1 MKNNLLFFKEFF
13 FFTFSLYII
22 HRLIFLLPSLKVAH
36 ENFYLSITFLYV
48 LFFIFS
54 KTILFI
60 VKKVSEKS
68 FDNTG
73 MVFMIATSIK
83 TGAVYFIIKPILSLP
98 NNQIEKLNVFFIFIC
113 FLLIETIITMRI
125 LNKKQ

>member
-1 MKNNLLFFKEFF
+1 MKDYLLFFKELFF
-13 FFTFSLYII
+13 FAISFFAI
-22 HRLIFLLPSLKVAH
+22 HQLVFLIPSLDAAQ
-36 ENFYLSITFLYV
+36 ESFYFSITFLYV

-73 MVFMIATSIK
+73 MVFMMATSLKI
-83 TGAVYFIIKPILSLP
+83 GIVYFMIKPILNLE
-98 NNQIEKLNVFFIFIC
+98 NNQIEKVNIFIIFIC
-113 FLLIETIITMRI
+113 FLLIESVITVRI

>member
-1 MKNNLLFFKEFF
+1 MRNYLLFFKELFF
-13 FFTFSLYII
+13 IAFSLYVI
-22 HRLIFLLPSLKVAH
+22 HQLVFLLPSLNAPQ
-36 ENFYLSITFLYV
+36 ENFYFSITFLYV

-60 VKKVSEKS
+60 VKKVSETS

-73 MVFMIATSIK
+73 MVFMIASFVK
-83 TGAVYFIIKPILSLP
+83 TGIVYFIIKPILDSKD
-98 NNQIEKLNVFFIFIC
+98 NQVEKLNVFFIFIC
-113 FLLIETIITMRI
+113 FLLIETIITVRI

>member
-1 MKNNLLFFKEFF
+1 MKNNLLFFKELFF
-13 FFTFSLYII
+13 FAFSLYVV
-22 HRLIFLLPSLKVAH
+22 HRLVFLLPSLNVAQ
-36 ENFYLSITFLYV
+36 EKFYLSITFLYV

-54 KTILFI
+54 KAILFI

-83 TGAVYFIIKPILSLP
+83 TAIIYFIIKPILDSQ
-98 NNQIEKLNVFFIFIC
+98 NYQIEKLNVFFVFSC
-113 FLLIETIITMRI
+113 FLLIETIITVRI

>member
-1 MKNNLLFFKEFF
+1 MKNNLLFFKELFVLSF
-13 FFTFSLYII
+13 PLYLI
-22 HRLIFLLPSLKVAH
+22 HCLVFLLPSLNVAQ
-36 ENFYLSITFLYV
+36 EKFYFSITFLYV

-60 VKKVSEKS
+60 IKKVSEKS

-73 MVFMIATSIK
+73 MTFMLATFVK
-83 TGAVYFIIKPILSLP
+83 TGIVYFIIKPILDSH

>member
-1 MKNNLLFFKEFF
+1 MKNNLLFFKELFF
-13 FFTFSLYII
+13 FAIPLYVI
-22 HRLIFLLPSLKVAH
+22 HRLVFLLPNLNVAQ
-36 ENFYLSITFLYV
+36 ESFYLSITVLYV

-73 MVFMIATSIK
+73 MVFMIVTFIK
-83 TGAVYFIIKPILSLP
+83 TGIVYFIIKPILDSQH
-98 NNQIEKLNVFFIFIC
+98 NQIEKLNVFFIFIC
-113 FLLIETIITMRI
+113 FLLIETIITVRI

>member
-1 MKNNLLFFKEFF
+1 MKKYLLFFKELFF
-13 FFTFSLYII
+13 VAFSLYII
-22 HRLIFLLPSLKVAH
+22 HRLVFLISTLNAAQ
-36 ENFYLSITFLYV
+36 ENFYFSITFLYV
-48 LFFIFS
+48 LFFVFS

-60 VKKVSEKS
+60 VKRVSEKS

-83 TGAVYFIIKPILSLP
+83 IGIVYFIIKPILNP
-98 NNQIEKLNVFFIFIC
+98 HNNQIEKINVFFIFIC
-113 FLLIETIITMRI
+113 FLLIETVITMRI

>member
-1 MKNNLLFFKEFF
+1 MKDYLLFFKELFF
-13 FFTFSLYII
+13 FAISFFVFHQLVF
-22 HRLIFLLPSLKVAH
+22 LIPSLDAAQ
-36 ENFYLSITFLYV
+36 ESFYFSITFLYV

-73 MVFMIATSIK
+73 MVFMMATSLKI
-83 TGAVYFIIKPILSLP
+83 GIVYFMIKPILNLE
-98 NNQIEKLNVFFIFIC
+98 NNQIEKVNIFIIFIC
-113 FLLIETIITMRI
+113 FLLIESVITVRI

>member
-1 MKNNLLFFKEFF
+1 MKNNLLFFKELFVF
-13 FFTFSLYII
+13 AFPLYIL
-22 HRLIFLLPSLKVAH
+22 HRLVFLLPSLNVAQ
-36 ENFYLSITFLYV
+36 ENFYFSITYFYV

-60 VKKVSEKS
+60 VKKVSETS

-73 MVFMIATSIK
+73 MVFMIASFVK
-83 TGAVYFIIKPILSLP
+83 TGIVYFIIKPILDSKD
-98 NNQIEKLNVFFIFIC
+98 NQIEKLNVFFIFIC
-113 FLLIETIITMRI
+113 FLLIETIITVRI

>member
-1 MKNNLLFFKEFF
+1 MRNYLLFFKELFYF
-13 FFTFSLYII
+13 AFPFYVVHQLV
-22 HRLIFLLPSLKVAH
+22 FLLPSLSAAQ
-36 ENFYLSITFLYV
+36 ENFYFSITFLYV

-60 VKKVSEKS
+60 VKRVSEKS

-73 MVFMIATSIK
+73 MTFMLATFVK
-83 TGAVYFIIKPILSLP
+83 TGVVYFIVKPILDLKE
-98 NNQIEKLNVFFIFIC
+98 NQIEKLNVFFIFIC

>member
-1 MKNNLLFFKEFF
+1 MRNYLLFFKELF
-13 FFTFSLYII
+13 LYAFIFYVI
-22 HRLIFLLPSLKVAH
+22 HRLIFLLPSLNAAQ
-36 ENFYLSITFLYV
+36 ENFYLSITVLYV

-73 MVFMIATSIK
+73 MVFMLATFVK
-83 TGAVYFIIKPILSLP
+83 TGVVYFIIKPILDSQ
-98 NNQIEKLNVFFIFIC
+98 NNQIEKLNVFATFIC
-113 FLLIETIITMRI
+113 FLLIETVITMRI

>member
-1 MKNNLLFFKEFF
+1 MRNYLLFFKELFF
-13 FFTFSLYII
+13 LVFPLYVV
-22 HRLIFLLPSLKVAH
+22 HRLVFLLPSLSATQEK
-36 ENFYLSITFLYV
+36 FYFSITFLYF

-54 KTILFI
+54 KTILFV

-73 MVFMIATSIK
+73 MVFMIATFIK
-83 TGAVYFIIKPILSLP
+83 TGIVYFIIKPILDSKD
-98 NNQIEKLNVFFIFIC
+98 NQIEKLNVFFIFIC
-113 FLLIETIITMRI
+113 FLLIETIITVRI

>member
-1 MKNNLLFFKEFF
+1 MKKYLLFFKELFF
-13 FFTFSLYII
+13 VAFSLYII
-22 HRLIFLLPSLKVAH
+22 HCLVFLIPTLNAAQ
-36 ENFYLSITFLYV
+36 ENFYFSITFLYV

-68 FDNTG
+68 FDNIG
-73 MVFMIATSIK
+73 MVFMLATFIK
-83 TGAVYFIIKPILSLP
+83 TGIVYFIVKPIIDSQ

-113 FLLIETIITMRI
+113 FLLIETVITMRI

>member
-1 MKNNLLFFKEFF
+1 
-13 FFTFSLYII
+13 
-22 HRLIFLLPSLKVAH
+22 LLPSLSAAQEKF
-36 ENFYLSITFLYV
+36 NFSITFLYV

-54 KTILFI
+54 KTILFV

-73 MVFMIATSIK
+73 MVFMIATFIK
-83 TGAVYFIIKPILSLP
+83 TGIVYFMIKPILDSKD
-98 NNQIEKLNVFFIFIC
+98 NQIEKLNVFFIFIC
-113 FLLIETIITMRI
+113 FLLIETIITVRI

>member
-1 MKNNLLFFKEFF
+1 MRNYLLFFKELFF
-13 FFTFSLYII
+13 FAFSLYVI
-22 HRLIFLLPSLKVAH
+22 HRLVFLLPSLNAAQ
-36 ENFYLSITFLYV
+36 ENFYFSITYLYV

-60 VKKVSEKS
+60 VKKVSETS

-73 MVFMIATSIK
+73 MVFMIASFVK
-83 TGAVYFIIKPILSLP
+83 TGIVYFIIKPILDSKD
-98 NNQIEKLNVFFIFIC
+98 NQIEKLNVFFIFIC
-113 FLLIETIITMRI
+113 FLLIETIITVRI

>member
-1 MKNNLLFFKEFF
+1 MKNYWLFFKELFF
-13 FFTFSLYII
+13 FALSFYII
-22 HRLIFLLPSLKVAH
+22 HCLVFLLPSLNAAQ
-36 ENFYLSITFLYV
+36 ENFYLSITVLYV

-73 MVFMIATSIK
+73 MVFMMATFVK
-83 TGAVYFIIKPILSLP
+83 TGIVYFIIKPILDSQD
-98 NNQIEKLNVFFIFIC
+98 NQIEKLNVFFIFIC
-113 FLLIETIITMRI
+113 FLLIETIITVRI

>member
-1 MKNNLLFFKEFF
+1 MRNYLLFFKELSFF
-13 FFTFSLYII
+13 AFLLYVI
-22 HRLIFLLPSLKVAH
+22 HRLVFLLPSLKAAQ
-36 ENFYLSITFLYV
+36 ENFYSSITYLYV

-54 KTILFI
+54 ITILFI
-60 VKKVSEKS
+60 VKRVSEKS

-73 MVFMIATSIK
+73 MVFMLTTFIK
-83 TGAVYFIIKPILSLP
+83 TGIIYFIVKPIIDSE

-113 FLLIETIITMRI
+113 FLLIETVITMRI

>member
-1 MKNNLLFFKEFF
+1 MKNYLLFFRELFLF
-13 FFTFSLYII
+13 AISFYII
-22 HRLIFLLPSLKVAH
+22 HCLIFLLPSLDAAQKS
-36 ENFYLSITFLYV
+36 FYFSITFLYV

-60 VKKVSEKS
+60 VKKVSETS

-73 MVFMIATSIK
+73 MVFMIAAFVK
-83 TGAVYFIIKPILSLP
+83 TGIVYFIIKPILHSQ
-98 NNQIEKLNVFFIFIC
+98 NNQIEKVNVFFIFIC
-113 FLLIETIITMRI
+113 FLLIETIITVRI

>member
-1 MKNNLLFFKEFF
+1 MKNYLLFFKELFVF
-13 FFTFSLYII
+13 AILFYVI
-22 HRLIFLLPSLKVAH
+22 HRLIFLLPSLKTAQ
-36 ENFYLSITFLYV
+36 ENFYFSITFLYV
-48 LFFIFS
+48 LFYVFS

-73 MVFMIATSIK
+73 MVFMLVTFIK
-83 TGAVYFIIKPILSLP
+83 TGIVYFIIKPILDSQ
-98 NNQIEKLNVFFIFIC
+98 NNQIEKLNVFSIFIC

>member
-1 MKNNLLFFKEFF
+1 MKNFLLFFKQLFF
-13 FFTFSLYII
+13 FVFPLYIV
-22 HRLIFLLPSLKVAH
+22 HRLVFLVPSLNVAQ
-36 ENFYLSITFLYV
+36 EKFYLSITFLYV

-83 TGAVYFIIKPILSLP
+83 TGIVYFIIKPILDLQ
-98 NNQIEKLNVFFIFIC
+98 NNQIEKLNVFFVFSC
-113 FLLIETIITMRI
+113 FLLIETIITVRI

>member
-1 MKNNLLFFKEFF
+1 MKNNLLFFKELFVIAF
-13 FFTFSLYII
+13 PLYII
-22 HRLIFLLPSLKVAH
+22 HRLVFLLPELNIAQ
-36 ENFYLSITFLYV
+36 ETFYFSITFLYV

-60 VKKVSEKS
+60 VKKVSEKN

-73 MVFMIATSIK
+73 MVFMIATFVK
-83 TGAVYFIIKPILSLP
+83 TGIAYFIIKPILVTQ
-98 NNQIEKLNVFFIFIC
+98 NNQIEKLNVFSIFIC

>member
-1 MKNNLLFFKEFF
+1 MKNYLLFFKELFF
-13 FFTFSLYII
+13 FAISFYII
-22 HRLIFLLPSLKVAH
+22 HRLVFLLPSLNLAQKK
-36 ENFYLSITFLYV
+36 FYFSITFLYV

-73 MVFMIATSIK
+73 MVFMIATFVK
-83 TGAVYFIIKPILSLP
+83 TGIVYFIIKPILDSEH
-98 NNQIEKLNVFFIFIC
+98 NQIEKLNVFSIFI
-113 FLLIETIITMRI
+113 
-125 LNKKQ
+125 

>member
-1 MKNNLLFFKEFF
+1 MKKYLLFFKELFF
-13 FFTFSLYII
+13 VAFSLYII
-22 HRLIFLLPSLKVAH
+22 HRLVFLIPTLNAAQ
-36 ENFYLSITFLYV
+36 ENFYFSITFLYV

-60 VKKVSEKS
+60 VKRVSEKS

-73 MVFMIATSIK
+73 MVFMLATFIK
-83 TGAVYFIIKPILSLP
+83 TGIVYFIVKPIIDSQ

-113 FLLIETIITMRI
+113 FLLIETVITMRI

>member
-1 MKNNLLFFKEFF
+1 MKDYLLFFKELFF
-13 FFTFSLYII
+13 FAISFFVI
-22 HRLIFLLPSLKVAH
+22 HQLVFLIPSLEAAQ
-36 ENFYLSITFLYV
+36 ESFYFSITFLYV

-73 MVFMIATSIK
+73 MVFMMATSLKI
-83 TGAVYFIIKPILSLP
+83 GIVYFMIKPILNLE
-98 NNQIEKLNVFFIFIC
+98 NNQIEKVNIFIIFIC
-113 FLLIETIITMRI
+113 FLLIESVITVRI

>member
-1 MKNNLLFFKEFF
+1 MRNYLLLFKELFF
-13 FFTFSLYII
+13 FAISFYII
-22 HRLIFLLPSLKVAH
+22 HCLVFLLPSLNKAQAS
-36 ENFYLSITFLYV
+36 FYFSITFLYV
-48 LFFIFS
+48 LFFTFS

-73 MVFMIATSIK
+73 MVFMIATFIK
-83 TGAVYFIIKPILSLP
+83 TGIVYFIVKPILDSEH
-98 NNQIEKLNVFFIFIC
+98 NQIEKLNVFFIFIC
-113 FLLIETIITMRI
+113 FLLIETVITVRI

>member
-1 MKNNLLFFKEFF
+1 MRNYLLFFKDLFF
-13 FFTFSLYII
+13 LAFPLYVV
-22 HRLIFLLPSLKVAH
+22 HRLVFLLPSLSPAQ
-36 ENFYLSITFLYV
+36 ENFYFSITFLYV

-73 MVFMIATSIK
+73 MVFMIATSVKI
-83 TGAVYFIIKPILSLP
+83 GIVYFIVRPILVSQQ
-98 NNQIEKLNVFFIFIC
+98 NQIEKFNVFFIFIC
-113 FLLIETIITMRI
+113 FLLIETVITMRI

>member
-1 MKNNLLFFKEFF
+1 MRNYWLFFKELFF
-13 FFTFSLYII
+13 YTISLYVI
-22 HRLIFLLPSLKVAH
+22 HRLVFLLPSLNAAQ

-73 MVFMIATSIK
+73 MVFMIATFIK
-83 TGAVYFIIKPILSLP
+83 TGVVYFIIKPILNSQD
-98 NNQIEKLNVFFIFIC
+98 NQIEKLNVFTTFIC
-113 FLLIETIITMRI
+113 FLLIETIITVRI
-125 LNKKQ
+125 LNKKH

>member
-1 MKNNLLFFKEFF
+1 MKKYLLFFKELFF
-13 FFTFSLYII
+13 VAFSLYII
-22 HRLIFLLPSLKVAH
+22 HCLVFLIPTLNAAQ
-36 ENFYLSITFLYV
+36 ENFYFSITFLYV

-60 VKKVSEKS
+60 VKRVSEKS

-73 MVFMIATSIK
+73 MVFMLATFIK
-83 TGAVYFIIKPILSLP
+83 TGIVYFIVKPIIDSQ

-113 FLLIETIITMRI
+113 FLLIETVITMRI

>member
-1 MKNNLLFFKEFF
+1 MRNYLLLFKELFF
-13 FFTFSLYII
+13 FAISFYII
-22 HRLIFLLPSLKVAH
+22 HRLVFLLPSLNKAQAS
-36 ENFYLSITFLYV
+36 FYFSITFLYV

-54 KTILFI
+54 KTILFV

-73 MVFMIATSIK
+73 MVFMIATFIK
-83 TGAVYFIIKPILSLP
+83 TGIVYFIIKPILDSEH
-98 NNQIEKLNVFFIFIC
+98 NQIEKLNVFFIFIC
-113 FLLIETIITMRI
+113 FLLIETIITVRI

>member
-1 MKNNLLFFKEFF
+1 MRSYLLFFKELFF
-13 FFTFSLYII
+13 YSLLIYII
-22 HRLIFLLPSLKVAH
+22 HQLVFLLPSLDKSQ
-36 ENFYLSITFLYV
+36 EFFYFSITFLYV

-73 MVFMIATSIK
+73 MVFMMATSIK
-83 TGAVYFIIKPILSLP
+83 TGIVYFIVKPIIDSE
-98 NNQIEKLNVFFIFIC
+98 NNQIEKVNVFFIFIC
-113 FLLIETIITMRI
+113 FLLIESIITMRI

>member
-1 MKNNLLFFKEFF
+1 MKNNLLFFKELFF
-13 FFTFSLYII
+13 LAFPLYFI
-22 HRLIFLLPSLKVAH
+22 HRLVFLLPNLNAVQ
-36 ENFYLSITFLYV
+36 ERFYLSITFLYV

-73 MVFMIATSIK
+73 MVFMIATFIK
-83 TGAVYFIIKPILSLP
+83 TGIVYFIIKPILDSED
-98 NNQIEKLNVFFIFIC
+98 NRIEKLNVFFIFIC
-113 FLLIETIITMRI
+113 FLLIETVITVRI

>member
-1 MKNNLLFFKEFF
+1 MKNYLLFFKELFVLAF
-13 FFTFSLYII
+13 PLYLI
-22 HRLIFLLPSLKVAH
+22 HLLVFLLPSLHTAQ
-36 ENFYLSITFLYV
+36 ESFYFSITFLYV

-73 MVFMIATSIK
+73 MVFMIATFIK
-83 TGAVYFIIKPILSLP
+83 TGIVYFIIKPILDLKD
-98 NNQIEKLNVFFIFIC
+98 NRIEKLNVFFIFIC
-113 FLLIETIITMRI
+113 FLLIETIITVRI

>member
-1 MKNNLLFFKEFF
+1 MKNYLLFFKELFF
-13 FFTFSLYII
+13 FAFPLYII
-22 HRLIFLLPSLKVAH
+22 HSLVFLLPSLNAAQ
-36 ENFYLSITFLYV
+36 ENFYLSITVLYV

-73 MVFMIATSIK
+73 MVFMLATFVK
-83 TGAVYFIIKPILSLP
+83 TGIVYFIIKPILDSEH
-98 NNQIEKLNVFFIFIC
+98 NQIEKLNVFFIFIC
-113 FLLIETIITMRI
+113 FLLIETIITVRI

>member
-1 MKNNLLFFKEFF
+1 MRNYLSFFKEFF
-13 FFTFSLYII
+13 FFSFSLYII
-22 HRLIFLLPSLKVAH
+22 HRLVFLLPSLSVAQ
-36 ENFYLSITFLYV
+36 ESFYFSITFLYV

-54 KTILFI
+54 KAILFI

-73 MVFMIATSIK
+73 MVFMLVTFIK
-83 TGAVYFIIKPILSLP
+83 TGIVYFIVKPIIDSQ

-113 FLLIETIITMRI
+113 FLLIETVITMRI

>member
-1 MKNNLLFFKEFF
+1 MRSYLLFFKEIFF
-13 FFTFSLYII
+13 FAISFYII
-22 HRLIFLLPSLKVAH
+22 HQLVFLLPSLEAAQKS
-36 ENFYLSITFLYV
+36 FYFSITFLYV

-54 KTILFI
+54 KAILFI

-73 MVFMIATSIK
+73 MVFMIATFVK
-83 TGAVYFIIKPILSLP
+83 TGIVYFIVKPIIDLQ

-113 FLLIETIITMRI
+113 FLLIETVITMRI